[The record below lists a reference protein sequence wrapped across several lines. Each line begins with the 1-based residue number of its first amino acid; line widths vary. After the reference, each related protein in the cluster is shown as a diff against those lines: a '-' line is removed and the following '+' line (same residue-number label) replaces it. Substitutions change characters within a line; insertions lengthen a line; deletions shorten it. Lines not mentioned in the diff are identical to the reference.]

1 MTEPTGWPP
10 SELIQDDCKE
20 LSKWLAQRACC
31 ICWNRKAK
39 GDTP

>member
-10 SELIQDDCKE
+10 SLLTQDDCKE
-20 LSKWLAQRACC
+20 LSRWLAQRACC
-31 ICWNRKAK
+31 ICWKQKAK